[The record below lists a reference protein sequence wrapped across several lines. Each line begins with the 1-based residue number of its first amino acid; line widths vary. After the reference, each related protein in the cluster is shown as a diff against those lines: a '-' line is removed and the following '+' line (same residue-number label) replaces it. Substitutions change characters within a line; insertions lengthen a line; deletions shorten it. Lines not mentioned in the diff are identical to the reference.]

1 MRHAFLGGLALFAVY
16 TSSAFATLIPINT
29 VPSTGNG
36 LGSVNSLVT
45 FQNTGSEIGC
55 VGNAPGGITATGS
68 AQCFG
73 IGTAPGVVTN
83 EQTGSGN
90 NTYTALS
97 LGIAPAGLNT
107 FANLILI
114 FNGNEGSTAAGQP
127 ITLDRLSLN
136 LFSASGALLKSFSTA
151 SAFSAPA
158 FPGVGNAGFGFQ
170 LDSIQA
176 AQANQ
181 LLVLNQSLVI
191 GASAAASNAN
201 SGPETVFIS
210 RIDSTQPGGGGGG
223 SAIPEPTTVLMLGS
237 GLIGMS
243 MFLKQRA
250 SRA

>member
-1 MRHAFLGGLALFAVY
+1 MKHAFLKGLALFAVY
-16 TSSAFATLIPINT
+16 TSSAFATLIPIST
-29 VPSTGNG
+29 VPNTGNG
-36 LGSVNSLVT
+36 LGAVNSLVT

-90 NTYTALS
+90 NTYTALG
-97 LGIAPAGLNT
+97 LGITPSGLNT

-127 ITLDRLSLN
+127 ITLDKLSLN
-136 LFSASGALLKSFSTA
+136 LFGADGALLKSFSTA
-151 SAFSAPA
+151 SAFTSLA

-210 RIDSTQPGGGGGG
+210 RIDSTQPGGGGG

>member
-1 MRHAFLGGLALFAVY
+1 M
-16 TSSAFATLIPINT
+16 
-29 VPSTGNG
+29 
-36 LGSVNSLVT
+36 NSLVT

-90 NTYTALS
+90 NTYTALG
-97 LGIAPAGLNT
+97 LGITPSGLNT

-127 ITLDRLSLN
+127 ITLDKLSLN
-136 LFSASGALLKSFSTA
+136 LFGADGALLKSFSTA
-151 SAFSAPA
+151 SAFTALA

-170 LDSIQA
+170 LDFIQA

-181 LLVLNQSLVI
+181 LFLVNQSLVI

-223 SAIPEPTTVLMLGS
+223 GSAVPEPTTVLMLGS